1 MSIFQNES
9 RQNASE
15 QDKSDSDGE
24 PPPVWLWWLLGGL
37 AIGLLVL
44 IGYGYLQG
52 IFKAEP
58 DYTIVNVPSID
69 DPRFPLCMEGLADS
83 ADTTGR
89 LVGFWPVVD
98 DIFAAR
104 LEAINS
110 AEHLIQ
116 YETYFMTPGHRADTF
131 AEAITDRALAGI
143 HVQLLLDHQGTSD
156 MPAKYWRRLRNI
168 GVEIQFFRQPSWRAP
183 LSYNA
188 RSHRKLLIVDGCR
201 VLIGGA
207 GISDFWDGTAFDHDT
222 APWADF
228 ELAYEGEVVSLLQGK
243 FLQNWVHAGGE
254 LDLAQ
259 GIQPVQREGSV
270 HLFITDDTSSMGESS
285 IRLLMQ
291 LAMLS
296 AQKRLWIGSP
306 YFVPDGNTI
315 RSLIQAHEKGV
326 DVRVLTMGS
335 ATDKRIVH
343 LASRGLYGP
352 LLKAGIKIC
361 EHQPS
366 MLHAKFVLV
375 DDDWVSTGSANF
387 DPRSYF
393 HNDELNISG
402 TYPELAEKIEQFFL
416 DTLANSYCLTYAD
429 WQNRSRLEKIQGQGA
444 LLFKN
449 LM

>member
-1 MSIFQNES
+1 MTISQNEP
-9 RQNASE
+9 
-15 QDKSDSDGE
+15 DSDGE
-24 PPPVWLWWLLGGL
+24 PPPVWLWWLGGVL
-37 AIGLLVL
+37 AIAVLALV
-44 IGYGYLQG
+44 GYGYVRG
-52 IFKAEP
+52 IFRTEA
-58 DYTIVNVPSID
+58 DYAIANVPSTD
-69 DPRFPLCMEGLADS
+69 DPRFALSMEGLADS

-89 LVGFWPVVD
+89 LIGFWHNVD
-98 DIFAAR
+98 DIYAAR
-104 LEAINS
+104 LAAIQS
-110 AEHLIQ
+110 ADHLIQ
-116 YETYFMTPGHRADTF
+116 YETYFMTPGRRADAF

-143 HVQLLLDHQGTSD
+143 QVQLLLDHQGTSD

-168 GVEIQFFRQPSWRAP
+168 GVEVQFFRQPNWRAP
-183 LSYNA
+183 LDYNS
-188 RSHRKLLIVDGCR
+188 RSHRKLLIIDGCK

-207 GISDFWDGTAFDHDT
+207 GISDFWDGVAFDHDT

-243 FLQNWVHAGGE
+243 FLQNWVYAGGE
-254 LDLAQ
+254 LDLAK
-259 GIQPVQREGSV
+259 GIHRVQREGSV
-270 HLFITDDTSSMGESS
+270 PLFITDDTSSLGESS

-296 AQKRLWIGSP
+296 AKRRLWIGSP
-306 YFVPDGNTI
+306 YFVPDGNTV
-315 RSLIQAHEKGV
+315 RALISAHEKGV

-352 LLKAGIKIC
+352 LLRAGIKIC

-402 TYPELAEKIEQFFL
+402 IYPELAEKIEQFFL
-416 DTLANSYCLTYAD
+416 DTVANSYCLTYAD
-429 WQNRSRLEKIQGQGA
+429 WQNRPRLQKVQGQVA